1 MPASPPHVTVPTVN
15 VQPLVGEWRGDY
27 VANDPSGTHGTLAFA
42 LAAGNSD
49 AHGTLTINAAGA
61 DRAFERYRSEQ
72 IVFSTEDAT
81 PGPDLPAIQ
90 FVRLEGSTVSGTVD
104 AFVDP
109 ACQCSA
115 IMTLSGKLQGDT
127 IAGTFRATYNAQ
139 RPDLTGKWMVKRAA
153 AATR

>member
-1 MPASPPHVTVPTVN
+1 ASPPHVTVPTVN

-27 VANDPSGTHGTLAFA
+27 AANDPSASHGTLAFA
-42 LAAGNSD
+42 LVPGNSA
-49 AHGTLTINAAGA
+49 AHGTLTITAAGA
-61 DRAFERYRSEQ
+61 DRAFERYRSET
-72 IVFSTEDAT
+72 VLFTEDAT

-90 FVRLEGSTVSGTVD
+90 FVRLEGSTVSGTTD

-127 IAGTFRATYNAQ
+127 IEGT
-139 RPDLTGKWMVKRAA
+139 
-153 AATR
+153 